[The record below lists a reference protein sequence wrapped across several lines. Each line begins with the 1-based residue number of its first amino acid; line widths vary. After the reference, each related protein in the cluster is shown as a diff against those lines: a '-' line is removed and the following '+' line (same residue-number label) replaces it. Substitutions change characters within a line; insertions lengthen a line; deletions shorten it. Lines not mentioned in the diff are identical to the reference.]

1 MALHLKTRWKDETRD
16 RSLGDVASALA
27 AVAWRIALAKAINL
41 HCERFVY
48 RDDAQRLAVIQEYLA
63 FLLQVADRLAFE
75 ALAEAERRALIV
87 EFAKRLCAH
96 VQDNGEDL
104 LGPGDHA
111 AAFLARLNERSDEYA
126 EFQLTDEGP
135 SYAFLRHLGHTIQTL
150 MGEADENRWVIDQVM
165 DKDGW
170 EAYQDFRRAYR
181 NLLG

>member
-1 MALHLKTRWKDETRD
+1 MALHLKTRWRDETRE
-16 RSLGDVASALA
+16 RSYTDIASALA

-63 FLLQVADRLAFE
+63 FLVQIADRLAFE
-75 ALAEAERRALIV
+75 SLGESERRSLMVALV
-87 EFAKRLCAH
+87 KHLCAH

-111 AAFLARLNERSDEYA
+111 GGFLARLDERSDEYA

-135 SYAFLRHLGHTIQTL
+135 SYAFLRHLGHAIQSI

-170 EAYQDFRRAYR
+170 EAYKDFSRAYR
-181 NLLG
+181 NLLE

>member
-1 MALHLKTRWKDETRD
+1 MALHLKTRWKDETRE
-16 RSLGDVASALA
+16 RSLHDIASALA
-27 AVAWRIALAKAINL
+27 TVVWRIALAKAINL

-48 RDDAQRLAVIQEYLA
+48 RDDAQRLAVIQEYLV
-63 FLLQVADRLAFE
+63 FLLQITDRLAYE
-75 ALAEAERRALIV
+75 SLPEPDRRVLIIGL
-87 EFAKRLCAH
+87 AKRLCAH

-111 AAFLARLNERSDEYA
+111 GAFMNRLNERSNEYA

-135 SYAFLRHLGHTIQTL
+135 SYAFLRHLGHVIQNL
-150 MGEADENRWVIDQVM
+150 MGESDENRWVIDQVM

-170 EAYQDFRRAYR
+170 EAYEDLRCAYH